1 MTTGRQGDA
10 LRVVCGRGRNPT
22 VSISR
27 CPTVGSR
34 PAVFPGQVD
43 VLPAER
49 RDVGQEVRPGFLE
62 NAARC
67 GRGGEADDGPG
78 GHERGARP
86 DDEGEDVAAPG
97 AQGHADGNLSPPL
110 RYGVAEQA
118 VEAERGQQERERR
131 EAADEDGDEAGLGHR
146 GRQPGVH
153 GHHRRDRC
161 AGARL
166 GHRLAEE
173 RDRRERVARRI
184 PWEQA
189 GRPRPG
195 ARLRGRWRLALG
207 VPVAETRAALSAAL
221 EG

>member
-1 MTTGRQGDA
+1 M
-10 LRVVCGRGRNPT
+10 
-22 VSISR
+22 
-27 CPTVGSR
+27 
-34 PAVFPGQVD
+34 
-43 VLPAER
+43 
-49 RDVGQEVRPGFLE
+49 GQEVRPGFLE
-62 NAARC
+62 NAAQC

-184 PWEQA
+184 PWDRPVDRDLGLDCA
-189 GRPRPG
+189 GG
-195 ARLRGRWRLALG
+195 GGLLSACRWRRRG
-207 VPVAETRAALSAAL
+207 AALSAAL
-221 EG
+221 EANPGV

>member
-1 MTTGRQGDA
+1 MWDKKFARDFSRTRLDA
-10 LRVVCGRGRNPT
+10 
-22 VSISR
+22 
-27 CPTVGSR
+27 
-34 PAVFPGQVD
+34 A
-43 VLPAER
+43 A
-49 RDVGQEVRPGFLE
+49 
-62 NAARC
+62 AARPTTVPVATSAAP
-67 GRGGEADDGPG
+67 GRTT
-78 GHERGARP
+78 R
-86 DDEGEDVAAPG
+86 GEDVAAPG

-184 PWEQA
+184 PWDRPVDRDLGLDCA
-189 GRPRPG
+189 GGGGLLSACRWRRRGRRCRPRWRANPG
-195 ARLRGRWRLALG
+195 
-207 VPVAETRAALSAAL
+207 V
-221 EG
+221 